1 MIFAVI
7 FSKKTSPTTA
17 WKSIFKISPG
27 AYIYYCK
34 TFFSPKK
41 NKSFLSLRELTTFSL
56 LQNEKVI
63 KSIQQYFL
71 MVFSLMINVCSKAIT
86 VF

>member
-17 WKSIFKISPG
+17 WKSIFKISAG
-27 AYIYYCK
+27 AYSYYCK

-41 NKSFLSLRELTTFSL
+41 K
-56 LQNEKVI
+56 
-63 KSIQQYFL
+63 
-71 MVFSLMINVCSKAIT
+71 
-86 VF
+86 

>member
-1 MIFAVI
+1 LQLFFQRKHRQQRHGKVFLKYQLALIVI
-7 FSKKTSPTTA
+7 IVKP
-17 WKSIFKISPG
+17 
-27 AYIYYCK
+27 
-34 TFFSPKK
+34 FFLQKK